1 MVDESDFKNKYKVNT
16 FDSLSISM
24 VKSLK
29 SRCNDDEKI
38 IFIRGIP
45 TIMKLTKWDLFIRRI
60 CLFLKRLIHANT

>member
-1 MVDESDFKNKYKVNT
+1 MVDEGSYKKKYEVHI

-29 SRCNDDEKI
+29 NRCSDDEKI
-38 IFIRGIP
+38 TFIRGIP
-45 TIMKLTKWDLFIRRI
+45 TIMKLTKWDLFARRV